1 MNLLNIN
8 LLFYFF
14 VTFLFLV
21 VFILQIRKL
30 KNDLL
35 SLQKMQLSQIDQN
48 VQVYISAIS
57 KIINMKL
64 DKTEDDLYKIK
75 KEQITVSELTQLI
88 DFNLKEASKKI
99 DKQKEYTYK
108 INELERE
115 IIKLKHIIKRKGI
128 NNGI

>member
-1 MNLLNIN
+1 
-8 LLFYFF
+8 
-14 VTFLFLV
+14 
-21 VFILQIRKL
+21 
-30 KNDLL
+30 
-35 SLQKMQLSQIDQN
+35 MQLSQIDQN